1 MEIKVYQDTVTAGQ
15 VICDTKQELS
25 VEAEILI
32 PDYLPQVFKI
42 VKCFVSC
49 VVLQNSFLRGAS
61 LWRGICAVWCCTSRK
76 RRPACAVLNTSCP
89 SQSR

>member
-32 PDYLPQVFKI
+32 PDYLPQVF
-42 VKCFVSC
+42 
-49 VVLQNSFLRGAS
+49 
-61 LWRGICAVWCCTSRK
+61 
-76 RRPACAVLNTSCP
+76 
-89 SQSR
+89 

>member
-32 PDYLPQVFKI
+32 PDYLPQVVKI

-49 VVLQNSFLRGAS
+49 VSALCGTIPVGRG
-61 LWRGICAVWCCTSRK
+61 GQPVP
-76 RRPACAVLNTSCP
+76 RRT
-89 SQSR
+89 